1 MSSALKIVP
10 NTVPPGQ
17 QRPTADRTPND
28 EIVSHR
34 GPGIKLSRRSF
45 ERAESLG
52 DPVRLVELI
61 DPRLPQGQLVLDL
74 TTELA
79 IE

>member
-1 MSSALKIVP
+1 MLDRATLKEL
-10 NTVPPGQ
+10 Q
-17 QRPTADRTPND
+17 
-28 EIVSHR
+28 
-34 GPGIKLSRRSF
+34 
-45 ERAESLG
+45 AESLG
-52 DPVRLVELI
+52 DPVRLVELPQTGHFELI